1 MAKARMVVLA
11 DLPSEITAPCVA
23 KTGLTEVFAAQKAT
37 LACDASLK
45 QAEVRLSED
54 ALKRHHGNLSKAT
67 LARGISR
74 PTLYRNI
81 EAYGIRAS

>member
-1 MAKARMVVLA
+1 MVLGLHRLAKARMVVLA

-45 QAEVRLSED
+45 QAEVRAVEGDGWYL
-54 ALKRHHGNLSKAT
+54 
-67 LARGISR
+67 
-74 PTLYRNI
+74 P
-81 EAYGIRAS
+81 